1 MSDSIV
7 RKIQPFT
14 IGTKLSAP
22 AVPKC
27 PDFTDAYLSNR
38 TFSDECKLRLN
49 EQVSLYL
56 GRSQVYDRRRG
67 PATDIVTDIVTPVKH
82 PQEKMSDDH
91 LSVNTVSTNAAS
103 RSIRKITISGGAEAG
118 SSPETRLRINPNS
131 ENINN
136 NNNITTS
143 KTALPKIV
151 GVSCENKPNSHFKV
165 NLCIKK
171 KINIFFFFNF

>member
-22 AVPKC
+22 AVPKI
-27 PDFTDAYLSNR
+27 PGFTDSYLSNR
-38 TFSDECKLRLN
+38 TFSDECKLQRRLN

-67 PATDIVTDIVTPVKH
+67 PATDLVTPVKH
-82 PQEKMSDDH
+82 PQEEMSDDH
-91 LSVNTVSTNAAS
+91 LSVNTVSPNAAS
-103 RSIRKITISGGAEAG
+103 RSIRKITISGGTEAG
-118 SSPETRLRINPNS
+118 SNPETRLRINPNS

-165 NLCIKK
+165 SLCIYFFVYNFEKK
-171 KINIFFFFNF
+171 KKLY